1 MAGVSRR
8 SLPAIF
14 HLTTSHIRLLASA
27 VDSLNAFVV
36 HLRRLLRRRGETRE
50 RAEDLVQEAYLRMQM
65 YCREGHEVREPEA
78 FLARTALNLAV
89 DARRHDHR
97 SSRVKEAR
105 RLELPELAPP
115 LDEILALEE
124 RLSSVVRQLDRVNRR
139 TREVFVM
146 HRVQGFSYQEIADR
160 LSISVSSVEKHIA
173 SAVALLAIERKS
185 R

>member
-1 MAGVSRR
+1 
-8 SLPAIF
+8 
-14 HLTTSHIRLLASA
+14 

-50 RAEDLVQEAYLRMQM
+50 RAEDLVQEAYLRMQV
-65 YCREGHEVREPEA
+65 YCKEGHEVREPEA

-89 DARRHDHR
+89 DMRRHDHR
-97 SSRVKEAR
+97 SSRVAQDK
-105 RLELPELAPP
+105 RLELPDLVPP
-115 LDEILALEE
+115 IDEMLALEE
-124 RLSSVVRQLDRVNRR
+124 RLLGVLRRLDRVSPR
-139 TREVFVM
+139 TREAFVM

-173 SAVALLAIERKS
+173 SAVALLAIERKN

>member
-1 MAGVSRR
+1 
-8 SLPAIF
+8 
-14 HLTTSHIRLLASA
+14 

-50 RAEDLVQEAYLRMQM
+50 RAEDLVQEAYLRMQV
-65 YCREGHEVREPEA
+65 YCKDGHEVREPEA

-89 DARRHDHR
+89 DMRRHDHR
-97 SSRVKEAR
+97 SSRVAQDW
-105 RLELPELAPP
+105 RLELPDLVPP
-115 LDEILALEE
+115 LDEMLALEQ
-124 RLSSVVRQLDRVNRR
+124 RLLGVLRRLGRVSPR

-173 SAVALLAIERKS
+173 SAVALLAIERKN